1 MDSYTTLLMISA
13 TVICDLETQPN
24 IVLLVADDLGEYF
37 TYKLKLKIIK
47 EKGSFIIGGVVAS
60 NNLALM
66 IINEPFL
73 YRSE

>member
-37 TYKLKLKIIK
+37 TYT
-47 EKGSFIIGGVVAS
+47 
-60 NNLALM
+60 N
-66 IINEPFL
+66 
-73 YRSE
+73 

>member
-37 TYKLKLKIIK
+37 TYKLKLKIIR
-47 EKGSFIIGGVVAS
+47 EGFIYYWGSCSILQSG
-60 NNLALM
+60 
-66 IINEPFL
+66 INDNK
-73 YRSE
+73 